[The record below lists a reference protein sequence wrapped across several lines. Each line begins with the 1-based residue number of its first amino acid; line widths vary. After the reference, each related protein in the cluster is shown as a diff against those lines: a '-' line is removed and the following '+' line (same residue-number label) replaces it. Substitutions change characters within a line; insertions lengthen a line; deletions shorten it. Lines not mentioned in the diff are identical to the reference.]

1 MVKNLKKS
9 LIIGI
14 LIGGFSTVEAS
25 DFYENFSDST
35 LRMDY
40 IFAGGPDGARIY
52 VDSSSKQ
59 AGWAGRKSRLKE
71 TPAKGN
77 GTIMIIQ
84 LESGDTLYMNS
95 FSTLF
100 QEWMVTP
107 ESTETPSS
115 FENSFLLPLPK
126 DNVDILVELRDN
138 RQEKMASLRHK
149 YRKDDELVAVVG
161 QKPLPHQFLHEGNGE
176 NVIDVA
182 IVGEGFTVEEM
193 GKFLEKA
200 RVFTDE
206 ILSYEPFA
214 SNKDKFR
221 FVAVETPSSES
232 GVSIPLKNEWK
243 NTRFDSHFSTFHSA
257 RYLTVPRV
265 KRLHQSLEG
274 IPYEH
279 ILVVV
284 NTPQYGGGGIFN
296 SYQVA
301 SSDNELTLPVTV
313 HEFGHSFAG
322 LADEYF
328 YAGDEDESYPLDI
341 EPWEKNITTLV
352 NFDAKWKDK
361 VSSHTPVPTPWDK
374 DSDKESGIGV
384 YEGGGYKTTGIYR
397 PTVTCRMRDNFY
409 PTFCPVCEE
418 TLQEIIDFYTLD

>member
-1 MVKNLKKS
+1 MKNAKK
-9 LIIGI
+9 LLLGLVII
-14 LIGGFSTVEAS
+14 IGGFNKLEAS
-25 DFYENFSDST
+25 DFSENFSDST
-35 LRMDY
+35 LRIDY
-40 IFAGGPDGARIY
+40 IFAGGPEGSNIY

-59 AGWAGRKSRLKE
+59 AGWAGRKNRLKE

-77 GTIMIIQ
+77 GTIMV
-84 LESGDTLYMNS
+84 LEPETGDTLYMNS

-100 QEWMVTP
+100 QEWMITP
-107 ESTETPSS
+107 EAMETPSS
-115 FENSFLLPLPK
+115 FENSLLLPLPK
-126 DNVDILVELRDN
+126 KDVDIFVELRDN
-138 RQEKMASLRHK
+138 HHQPFATLRHK
-149 YRKDDELVAVVG
+149 FYKNDELTAVVG
-161 QKPLPHQFLHEGNGE
+161 QNPLPHKYLHEGKGA

-193 GKFLEKA
+193 DKFLEKA
-200 RVFTDE
+200 QIFTDE

-221 FVAVETPSSES
+221 FVAVETPSAES

-257 RYLTVPRV
+257 RYLTIPRV

-301 SSDNELTLPVTV
+301 SSDNEFTLPVTV

-328 YAGDEDESYPLDI
+328 YAEEEDDTYPDGI
-341 EPWEKNITTLV
+341 EPWEQNITTLV
-352 NFDAKWKDK
+352 DFDSKWKDK
-361 VSSHTPVPTPWDK
+361 IPEGTLIPTPWSK
-374 DSDKESGIGV
+374 ESDNQSGIGV
-384 YEGGGYKTTGIYR
+384 YEGGGYRTKGVYR
-397 PTVTCRMRDNFY
+397 PTITCRMRDNFY
-409 PTFCPVCEE
+409 PTFCPVCEA
-418 TLQEIIDFYTLD
+418 TLQGVIDFYTM